1 MLNLRFE
8 QILKLSY
15 VKIWNAVSHGMSK
28 PLTIET
34 RMDAVVMA
42 VWEAQEAAL
51 AQQAQPLTDEMI
63 EAELNKRFEPEEHT
77 ARRWTRFGMK
87 NARDLMGQRA
97 QPERE
102 LKRHSCAL
110 HNTSLPCVRCG
121 DNP

>member
-1 MLNLRFE
+1 MN
-8 QILKLSY
+8 IKKLSFEDWWPLGDSAEIEVPAIVQHAY
-15 VKIWNAVSHGMSK
+15 SMRGGWRGIAELAWN
-28 PLTIET
+28 
-34 RMDAVVMA
+34 
-42 VWEAQEAAL
+42 AAL